1 MLVSITLGFEHLLSQ
16 RNSWNI
22 IEDVLLVCNKV
33 LEIWFS
39 YWGSII
45 AMHKCFFFTQKYLFP
60 KTPRNIF
67 TVIKSY
73 FEIKIEMPW
82 IYTCRFWKLN
92 FHPEINE
99 ILKKKKHYFEKI
111 MFLKISLTSF
121 HKKPKQKYLEIWMR
135 LSCSCARRL
144 WKFNFILRVK

>member
-45 AMHKCFFFTQKYLFP
+45 ALHKCFFFTQKYLFP

-82 IYTCRFWKLN
+82 IYTWRFWKLN

-99 ILKKKKHYFEKI
+99 ILKKKKNIISKKSC
-111 MFLKISLTSF
+111 FLKFLLQLFTKNPNKNILKYEWGCLVVAQEGFENLTSF
-121 HKKPKQKYLEIWMR
+121 
-135 LSCSCARRL
+135 
-144 WKFNFILRVK
+144 